1 MACKMTALLLRIC
14 SQKVW
19 PNVTLVMDG
28 CSKRGRP
35 HGALVLLWPA
45 SLLKLGRSAFER
57 VAWNRYMHIHIR
69 TPALPNPRYPAL
81 PRQDTSYTWTL
92 ADRCY
97 QLWLHSRRSFG
108 EFSLPSCRY
117 TLEPYRQSHRRSKK
131 SFFRNFILSSVAFV
145 LLALLQDP
153 SIVLVL
159 SPCGRYCLNPSMAKI
174 TLGHTFREQILSKRV
189 VILQVLSD
197 MLYLLTLV

>member
-1 MACKMTALLLRIC
+1 
-14 SQKVW
+14 
-19 PNVTLVMDG
+19 MDG

-81 PRQDTSYTWTL
+81 PCQDTSYKWTL

-97 QLWLHSRRSFG
+97 QPRLHSKRSLR
-108 EFSLPSCRY
+108 EVSLPSCAY
-117 TLEPYRQSHRRSKK
+117 GLQSYGQSHRRPKK
-131 SFFRNFILSSVAFV
+131 V
-145 LLALLQDP
+145 LP
-153 SIVLVL
+153 NV
-159 SPCGRYCLNPSMAKI
+159 
-174 TLGHTFREQILSKRV
+174 
-189 VILQVLSD
+189 
-197 MLYLLTLV
+197 TLVMDRVLKTRPPAWGPFVVVACFTKIRTQCIWACCLK